1 MLAGR
6 ASSVESFKG
15 KLGMV
20 AEFLTLRDYDRAEMM
35 ATDHI
40 IKRQSRG
47 SVFAQ
52 NGWYLTRTMLRR
64 KSRAADKHMRNL
76 RKALKVANS

>member
-6 ASSVESFKG
+6 ASGIESLKD
-15 KLGMV
+15 KLNMV
-20 AEFLTLRDYDRAEMM
+20 AEFLTLRDYDRAEKL
-35 ATDHI
+35 ATDRI

-52 NGWYLTRTMLRR
+52 NGWYLTKTMLRR
-64 KSRAADKHMRNL
+64 KSHEADKHMRNL
-76 RKALKVANS
+76 RKALRVAKI

>member
-6 ASSVESFKG
+6 ASGIESLKD
-15 KLGMV
+15 KLNMI
-20 AEFLTLRDYDRAEMM
+20 ADFLSLRDYDRAEKL
-35 ATDHI
+35 ATDNI

-52 NGWYLTRTMLRR
+52 SGWYLTKTMLQK
-64 KSRAADKHMRNL
+64 KSHEADRHMRNL
-76 RKALKVANS
+76 RAALRKAQS

>member
-1 MLAGR
+1 MLTGR
-6 ASSVESFKG
+6 ASRIGSLTG

-20 AEFLTLRDYDRAEMM
+20 AEFLTLRDYDRAEKL

-52 NGWYLTRTMLRR
+52 NGWYLTRTMLQR

-76 RKALKVANS
+76 RKALRIANS